1 MNAVRGR
8 FRRAEAGEVLGGGA
22 GNERDVEEFFDVYV
36 FGHRILGEKR
46 NDDVVGGAVGGD
58 EEVAG
63 ALYHV
68 PQLEGNF
75 GVQVL
80 VLHEGGGECLVPDA
94 GGGGDLNE
102 AGVAFQVV
110 PNRFEHQGLFPQNVL
125 GMVKKETALFGEADG
140 MALSDK
146 EGDGKILFQLPQQPE
161 DVARFH
167 REFDA
172 RFLDASAG
180 GDGAED
186 SVALQVVGFSHGV

>member
-1 MNAVRGR
+1 M
-8 FRRAEAGEVLGGGA
+8 L
-22 GNERDVEEFFDVYV
+22 
-36 FGHRILGEKR
+36 
-46 NDDVVGGAVGGD
+46 
-58 EEVAG
+58 
-63 ALYHV
+63 
-68 PQLEGNF
+68 
-75 GVQVL
+75 VL
-80 VLHEGGGECLVPDA
+80 VLHEGGGECLVPNA

-110 PNRFEHQGLFPQNVL
+110 PNRFEHQSLFPQNML

-146 EGDGKILFQLPQQPE
+146 ERDGKILFQLPQQPE

-180 GDGAED
+180 GDSAEN
-186 SVALQVVGFSHGV
+186 SVAL